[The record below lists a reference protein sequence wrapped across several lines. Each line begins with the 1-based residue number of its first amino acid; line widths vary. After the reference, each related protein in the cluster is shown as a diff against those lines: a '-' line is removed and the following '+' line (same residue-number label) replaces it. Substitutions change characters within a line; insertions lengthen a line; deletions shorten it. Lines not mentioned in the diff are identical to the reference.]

1 MTLKKRGRQTLAF
14 AAPPTVAGYAS
25 LVGKKEGQ
33 GPLAQ
38 AFDLIN
44 QDDSFGESSWEK
56 AESAMQRLAL
66 STALDKAGLSASRL
80 D

>member
-25 LVGKKEGQ
+25 VVGKKEGQ

-44 QDDSFGESSWEK
+44 QDVVFNQKTNDGRTLEVERYERGTGIQVGFSYN
-56 AESAMQRLAL
+56 L
-66 STALDKAGLSASRL
+66 
-80 D
+80 